1 MVINEGRRLGWFNA
15 AMLMDKVLVTNGVIL
30 VMSQFNPWPQ
40 IVSML
45 AGVAVAVPVVAAVPP
60 VMASEFPQPAFADL
74 CHTFQGTR
82 NDWSPLLYSRPY
94 AWQTMEALMSA
105 LATNDCD
112 IAELRLSTVKDLRGP
127 QLHTTYLPE
136 HGLMVDFPMGVDVQ
150 IIAIATPN
158 LTALNLSGHVITEL
172 APITAFS
179 QLQTLQVANTQ
190 LDDISPLKALG
201 QLTSLDVSYNQI
213 NSIATVAAMPSLR
226 SLNVAY
232 NPLTDVSPIGTI
244 LTPATEQE
252 WRLLDLSGID
262 IDTDTCPDNLGD
274 ICGDGLEVSR

>member
-1 MVINEGRRLGWFNA
+1 
-15 AMLMDKVLVTNGVIL
+15 
-30 VMSQFNPWPQ
+30 MSQSNPLLQ
-40 IVSML
+40 IVPML
-45 AGVAVAVPVVAAVPP
+45 AGVAAAVPVITAALP
-60 VMASEFPQPAFADL
+60 VMALESPQPTFADL

-82 NDWSPLLYSRPY
+82 SDWSSLLYSRPY
-94 AWQTMEALMSA
+94 AWQTMESLMSA
-105 LATNDCD
+105 LATSDCE

-136 HGLMVDFPMGVDVQ
+136 HGLMVDFSMGVDMQ
-150 IIAIATPN
+150 IIAIATPH

-172 APITAFS
+172 APITALS

-190 LDDISPLKALG
+190 LDDISALRALT

-213 NSIATVAAMPSLR
+213 ESIATVATMPALR

-232 NPLTDVSPIGTI
+232 NPFTDVSPIGTI

-252 WRLLDLSGID
+252 WQLLDLSGID
-262 IDTDTCPDNLGD
+262 IDADTCPDNLGD